1 MRIVN
6 ASLMVKTNL
15 LVGMLGVMALLGSG
29 YSSVNMLMVD
39 QRYSDLLNGSVAAAD
54 YVGRAN
60 RAISDIVTSMYQ
72 NAAASSPEQ
81 IQEAAMLRTTS
92 RSNFNK
98 YIDAAAKALPAKE
111 KELKAIRS
119 SLDKLFLETCG
130 SVMERLASSDRGQM
144 AAAVGDMQKSCT
156 PVIERTQATA
166 VRFNDLLL
174 KDVRVESKANNAYSW
189 LSIGFAAGGTL
200 LAVIVVM
207 AVGIGFMSR
216 TVSRPLRRLLGLMA
230 EIEGG
235 NYDLSIPLDRRKD
248 EVGAL
253 AESLEGLRCA
263 LASGVAERAAQKEVD
278 ARQQAVIAERARLAE
293 RFVERTQEM
302 VSGFGASSMALADSA
317 NNLTETASDTARQ
330 GQEGSSSADHAS
342 QNVHAVAASAEELTA
357 SIQEIASLV
366 ERSSLTASQAAE
378 EARDSVSSVRVLS
391 TAVHEIGEVV
401 SMISDIASQTNLLA
415 LQCGH
420 RGGKGGRSWTGFR
433 DRCRRSQGVGEPDD
447 GSNRE
452 DRWQDRRD
460 QGGDRCRGAG
470 DGRYR
475 RNAVHDRTLVAVDCL
490 RRRGAGLGN
499 GRNRP
504 QYPTCRRG
512 GLGGDGDPGK
522 SRRFLAADRYGGA
535 ACAHRLRR
543 AETAVRSARRGSVRV
558 CRRDPDGVTLS

>member
-29 YSSVNMLMVD
+29 YSSFNMLMVD
-39 QRYSDLLNGSVAAAD
+39 QRYSGLLNGSVAAAD

-72 NAAASSPEQ
+72 NAAASTPEQ

-98 YIDAAAKALPAKE
+98 YIDAAARALPAKE
-111 KELKAIRS
+111 TELKAIRAG
-119 SLDKLFLETCG
+119 LDKLFLETCG
-130 SVMERLASSDRGQM
+130 SVMERLTSPDRGQL
-144 AAAVGDMQKSCT
+144 AAAVEDMLKSCT
-156 PVIERTQATA
+156 PAIEKTQATA

-174 KDVRVESKANNAYSW
+174 KEVRAESKANNAYSW

-207 AVGIGFMSR
+207 GVGIWFMSR
-216 TVSRPLRRLLGLMA
+216 TVSRPLRRLLGLMS

-235 NYDLSIPLDRRKD
+235 NYDLSIPANQRTD

-253 AESLEGLRCA
+253 AESLEGLRQA
-263 LASGVAERAAQKEVD
+263 LVTGVAERAAQKEID

-293 RFVERTQEM
+293 RFVERTQEL
-302 VSGFGASSMALADSA
+302 VSGFGASSMALAESA
-317 NNLTETASDTARQ
+317 NNLTETASDTAQQ

-342 QNVHAVAASAEELTA
+342 QNVHAVAASAEELAA

-415 LQCGH
+415 LNAAIEAARAGEAGRGFAIVAAEVKELANQTTGATEKI
-420 RGGKGGRSWTGFR
+420 GGKI
-433 DRCRRSQGVGEPDD
+433 GEI
-447 GSNRE
+447 
-452 DRWQDRRD
+452 
-460 QGGDRCRGAG
+460 
-470 DGRYR
+470 
-475 RNAVHDRTLVAVDCL
+475 
-490 RRRGAGLGN
+490 
-499 GRNRP
+499 
-504 QYPTCRRG
+504 
-512 GLGGDGDPGK
+512 K
-522 SRRFLAADRYGGA
+522 SAT
-535 ACAHRLRR
+535 
-543 AETAVRSARRGSVRV
+543 ETAERAMDSIVE
-558 CRRDPDGVTLS
+558 TLSSIELSSQSIASAVEEQGSATSEIARNTQRAAEAASEVTAIMEKVGVSSQLTDTTARHVLAVSEELKRQSTQLEEEVCAFVEEIRAA

>member
-81 IQEAAMLRTTS
+81 IQQAAMLRTTS

-98 YIDAAAKALPAKE
+98 YIDAATKALPAKE
-111 KELKAIRS
+111 AELKAIRAG
-119 SLDKLFLETCG
+119 LDQAFLQTCS
-130 SVMERLASSDRGQM
+130 SVMERLAASDKGQM
-144 AAAVGDMQKSCT
+144 AAAVDDMMKSCT
-156 PVIERTQATA
+156 PAIEKTQATA

-174 KDVRVESKANNAYSW
+174 KDVRAESQANNTYSW
-189 LSIGFAAGGTL
+189 QSIAFAAGGTL

-230 EIEGG
+230 DLAGG
-235 NYDLSIPLDRRKD
+235 NYDLSIPADRRKD

-253 AESLEGLRCA
+253 ANSLEALRSA

-278 ARQQAVIAERARLAE
+278 ARHQSVIAERARLAE
-293 RFVERTQEM
+293 RFAERAQEM
-302 VSGFGASSMALADSA
+302 VSGFGASSVALADSA

-378 EARDSVSSVRVLS
+378 EARESVSSVRALS

-401 SMISDIASQTNLLA
+401 GMISDIASQTNLLA
-415 LQCGH
+415 LNAAIEAARAGEAG
-420 RGGKGGRSWTGFR
+420 RGFAIVAAEVKELATQTTGATEKIGSKISEIKSATDAAER
-433 DRCRRSQGVGEPDD
+433 AMDSIVG
-447 GSNRE
+447 
-452 DRWQDRRD
+452 
-460 QGGDRCRGAG
+460 
-470 DGRYR
+470 
-475 RNAVHDRTLVAVDCL
+475 
-490 RRRGAGLGN
+490 
-499 GRNRP
+499 
-504 QYPTCRRG
+504 
-512 GLGGDGDPGK
+512 
-522 SRRFLAADRYGGA
+522 
-535 ACAHRLRR
+535 
-543 AETAVRSARRGSVRV
+543 
-558 CRRDPDGVTLS
+558 TLSSIELSSQSIASAVEEQGSATAEIARNTQRAAEAASEVTSIMEKVGVSSQLTDTTAKHVLTVSEELKRQSAELGEEVQSFVEELRTA

>member
-29 YSSVNMLMVD
+29 YSSVNMLMVN

-72 NAAASSPEQ
+72 NAAASNPDQ

-111 KELKAIRS
+111 AELRAIRS

-130 SVMERLASSDRGQM
+130 SVMERLVSPDHGQV
-144 AAAVGDMQKSCT
+144 AAAVGDMLKSCT
-156 PVIERTQATA
+156 PAIEKTQATA
-166 VRFNDLLL
+166 VRFNALLL
-174 KDVRVESKANNAYSW
+174 KDVRAESQANSAYSW

-200 LAVIVVM
+200 LAVLVVM
-207 AVGIGFMSR
+207 AVGIRFMSR
-216 TVSRPLRRLLGLMA
+216 TVSQPLRRLLALMA

-235 NYDLSIPLDRRKD
+235 NYDLFIPVDGRKD

-253 AESLEGLRCA
+253 AESLQALRRA
-263 LASGVAERAAQKEVD
+263 LAAGVVERAAQQEID
-278 ARQQAVIAERARLAE
+278 ARHQAVIAERARLAE

-302 VSGFGASSMALADSA
+302 ASGFGASSMALADSA
-317 NNLTETASDTARQ
+317 NNLTETADDTARH

-366 ERSSLTASQAAE
+366 GRSSLTASKAAE
-378 EARDSVSSVRVLS
+378 EARGSVSSVRVLV

-401 SMISDIASQTNLLA
+401 GMISDIASQTNLLA
-415 LQCGH
+415 LNAAIEAARAGEAGRGFAIVAAEVKELASQTTGATEKI
-420 RGGKGGRSWTGFR
+420 GGKI
-433 DRCRRSQGVGEPDD
+433 GEIKAATDAAERAMD
-447 GSNRE
+447 GIVE
-452 DRWQDRRD
+452 
-460 QGGDRCRGAG
+460 
-470 DGRYR
+470 
-475 RNAVHDRTLVAVDCL
+475 
-490 RRRGAGLGN
+490 
-499 GRNRP
+499 
-504 QYPTCRRG
+504 
-512 GLGGDGDPGK
+512 
-522 SRRFLAADRYGGA
+522 
-535 ACAHRLRR
+535 
-543 AETAVRSARRGSVRV
+543 
-558 CRRDPDGVTLS
+558 TLSSIELSSQSIASAVEEQGSATAEIARNTQRAAEAASEVTAIMEKVGASSLLTDTVARHVLTVSEELKRQSAQLGEEVCAFAEEIRAA

>member
-98 YIDAAAKALPAKE
+98 YIDAAAKALPAKDA
-111 KELKAIRS
+111 ELKAIRAS
-119 SLDKLFLETCG
+119 IDKVFLETCG
-130 SVMERLASSDRGQM
+130 SVMERLGSSDRGQI
-144 AAAVGDMQKSCT
+144 AAAVEDMQKSCT
-156 PVIERTQATA
+156 PVIEKTQATA

-174 KDVRVESKANNAYSW
+174 KDVRTESMANNAYSW

-235 NYDLSIPLDRRKD
+235 NYDLAIPHDRRKD

-253 AESLEGLRCA
+253 AESLEALRRA
-263 LASGVAERAAQKEVD
+263 LAAGVAERAAQKEID

-342 QNVHAVAASAEELTA
+342 QNVHAVAASAEELAA

-366 ERSSLTASQAAE
+366 ERSSLTASRAAE

-415 LQCGH
+415 LNAAIEAARAGEAGRGFAIVAAEVKELANQTTGATEKI
-420 RGGKGGRSWTGFR
+420 GGKIGEIKAATDAAERAMDGIVQTLSSIELSSQSIASAVEEQGSATSEIARNTQRAAEAASEVTAIMGKVGVSSQLTDTTAR
-433 DRCRRSQGVGEPDD
+433 HVLTVSEELKRRSAQLGEEVCAFVEEI
-447 GSNRE
+447 R
-452 DRWQDRRD
+452 
-460 QGGDRCRGAG
+460 
-470 DGRYR
+470 
-475 RNAVHDRTLVAVDCL
+475 
-490 RRRGAGLGN
+490 
-499 GRNRP
+499 
-504 QYPTCRRG
+504 
-512 GLGGDGDPGK
+512 
-522 SRRFLAADRYGGA
+522 AA
-535 ACAHRLRR
+535 
-543 AETAVRSARRGSVRV
+543 
-558 CRRDPDGVTLS
+558 